1 MNATTTTS
9 TRTFFEGDDLSTF
22 TEGDTF
28 AFANGTIGTI
38 VGFDVRET
46 ERFSGNYE
54 VVGITVLLP
63 NLDYVEIP
71 F

>member
-1 MNATTTTS
+1 MNTNTITNAQI
-9 TRTFFEGDDLSTF
+9 FAEGDDLSTF
-22 TEGDTF
+22 TEGDKFCF
-28 AFANGTIGTI
+28 ADGTIGTI

-54 VVGITVLLP
+54 VVGLTILLP